1 MSMKEALNEASRN
14 NSIKDDSKMPVRTSF
29 PEATLRILDTLTSKE
44 NMYTISSLGSETK
57 LNRKTVEKAV
67 GLLAEIQKRLEGLH
81 LEIEN
86 LNRMKAIRLKRIGM
100 LDLPEDTQRRI
111 LRSAYFPE
119 PTEELKAIA
128 NLYLRGA
135 VSPEKAISLNQ
146 TSLLKKFVRQG
157 QVIRKERKFY
167 LSDEG
172 IIVAKGSLDIYPELE
187 RAPCN
192 MP

>member
-100 LDLPEDTQRRI
+100 LDLPGDTQRRI

-135 VSPEKAISLNQ
+135 VSPKKAISLNQ
-146 TSLLKKFVRQG
+146 TSLLKKFIRQG

-187 RAPCN
+187 RAPKT
-192 MP
+192 

>member
-1 MSMKEALNEASRN
+1 MKEAFNEASRN
-14 NSIKDDSKMPVRTSF
+14 NSIKNYSEKIVRTSF
-29 PEATLRILDTLTSKE
+29 PEATLKILDTLASKE
-44 NMYTISSLGSETK
+44 NMCTISSLGLETK

-86 LNRMKAIRLKRIGM
+86 LNRMRAIRLKKIGM

-119 PTEELKAIA
+119 PTEELRAIA
-128 NLYLRGA
+128 NLYLHGA

-146 TSLLKKFVRQG
+146 TSVLKKFVRQG

-167 LSDEG
+167 LSEEG
-172 IIVAKGSLDIYPELE
+172 IIVAKGSLDIYPEFA
-187 RAPCN
+187 RAPKTKN
-192 MP
+192 L

>member
-1 MSMKEALNEASRN
+1 MRMKEALNEASRN
-14 NSIKDDSKMPVRTSF
+14 KSIKDDSKMLVRTSF

-119 PTEELKAIA
+119 PTEELKVIA